1 VVDEEFKISYN
12 CFMNKKIELYYEQDK
27 DSGEWIVW
35 FPHPCGGM
43 KVLETFDNELEAR
56 TYWQEQINLA
66 DFG

>member
-1 VVDEEFKISYN
+1 
-12 CFMNKKIELYYEQDK
+12 MNKKIELYYEQDK

-43 KVLETFDNELEAR
+43 KVLETFNNESEAH
-56 TYWQEQINLA
+56 TYWQEQINSA